1 MDYRISTITA
11 IAKLNSLIKL
21 EKLYNIIEEDENK
34 NLFFITTEYKKNIIN
49 HVNFIEYGKS
59 NKM

>member
-21 EKLYNIIEEDENK
+21 ENLYNIIEEDENK
-34 NLFFITTEYKKNIIN
+34 NLFFITTTYQKNIIN
-49 HVNFIEYGKS
+49 HVTFVEYGKT
-59 NKM
+59 KD